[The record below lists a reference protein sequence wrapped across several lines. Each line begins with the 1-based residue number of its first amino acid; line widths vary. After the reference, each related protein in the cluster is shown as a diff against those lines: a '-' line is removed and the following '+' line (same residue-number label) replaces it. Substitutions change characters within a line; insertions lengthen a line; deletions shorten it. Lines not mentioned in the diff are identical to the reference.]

1 MYLVIYI
8 VFFLNILL
16 SQGIYLDSKKD
27 FSYYFVSSYMKHND
41 THQIYNYNFNIKLI
55 KDNLELNV
63 GYNMDKQL
71 PENDLDRENEYMVYN
86 LKYYLKNKRI
96 ITGFSISQYNNW
108 NDFDNVNTY
117 SFVLSREF
125 HSYPS
130 GLIYYPYIE
139 YEQYKEKTDNFNPN
153 YTYIGCII
161 RDDDLFVEP
170 FMRISNDDSNE
181 KFTGIKLGIEMY

>member
-1 MYLVIYI
+1 
-8 VFFLNILL
+8 
-16 SQGIYLDSKKD
+16 
-27 FSYYFVSSYMKHND
+27 MKHDD

-117 SFVLSREF
+117 SFVLSRA
-125 HSYPS
+125 PA
-130 GLIYYPYIE
+130 L
-139 YEQYKEKTDNFNPN
+139 
-153 YTYIGCII
+153 
-161 RDDDLFVEP
+161 L
-170 FMRISNDDSNE
+170 
-181 KFTGIKLGIEMY
+181 